1 MIAFALKTD
10 LLVSLHFAT
19 TMVVCRKQ
27 QWQVK
32 NKAPHQGF
40 HQAKIVITH
49 SYAFIM
55 DCYETINYP
64 VGCNIETSTYFG
76 SDLKMCYS

>member
-10 LLVSLHFAT
+10 PLVSLHFAT

-40 HQAKIVITH
+40 H
-49 SYAFIM
+49 
-55 DCYETINYP
+55 
-64 VGCNIETSTYFG
+64 
-76 SDLKMCYS
+76 